1 MLKPA
6 MNSPPVALT
15 IAGSDSSSG
24 AGMQADLKTF
34 AAHGVYGVNA
44 LTATVAEVPGEVA
57 QFGAT
62 DSTLL
67 GHQLESVQSHFR
79 IAAAK
84 TGMLANEEIVSRVAD
99 FVAENP
105 DIPFIVDP
113 VIFATADARLLSEPG
128 VEEMKTSLLP
138 RATLV
143 TPNLMETVA
152 LLGGYITSEEDLAAA
167 PQRLFDQY
175 GTNFLVKGGHF
186 SHGDQITDYLWISG
200 ETIRFTHP
208 RLDIPDTHGTGC
220 TLSAAITARL
230 AQGQVLEKAVGNA
243 IEYLAKCL
251 EQHHCW
257 TENGVDIAA
266 LNHFPDG
273 LNCTR
278 P

>member
-1 MLKPA
+1 

-57 QFGAT
+57 QFAAT

-67 GHQLESVQSHFR
+67 GHQLDSVHSHFP

-84 TGMLANEEIVSRVAD
+84 TGMLANEEIVST
-99 FVAENP
+99 VAEFLAEHP
-105 DIPFIVDP
+105 DIPFVVDP
-113 VIFATADARLLSEPG
+113 VIFATAEARLLSEAG

-138 RATLV
+138 KATLV
-143 TPNLMETVA
+143 TPNLMEAVA
-152 LLGGYITSEEDLAAA
+152 LLGSYITSEAELAAA
-167 PQRLFDQY
+167 PQRLFDRY
-175 GTNFLVKGGHF
+175 GTNFLVKGSHF
-186 SHGDQITDYLWISG
+186 GSGETITDYLWLSG
-200 ETIRFTHP
+200 EVVPFSHP
-208 RLDIPDTHGTGC
+208 RLSIPDTHGTGC

-230 AQGQVLEKAVGNA
+230 AQGQSLDVAVENA
-243 IEYLAKCL
+243 IAYLTKCL
-251 EQHHCW
+251 EQYHRW
-257 TENGVDIAA
+257 TDNGVDIAA

-273 LNCTR
+273 LDCSR
-278 P
+278 S